1 MTNGVV
7 FMIQGSK
14 HWNQLVVA
22 VYSLSKHYDGRVCL
36 IAGDDEGEEVSNNIQ
51 AEDHNL
57 GLDIS
62 VLRWDA
68 PTRGQTGKSG
78 QCYANKCEMG
88 RLTPFDQSIFLDA
101 DVLVVDSLDD
111 LWPKVREVK
120 LTAFADWVTT
130 GKMMGSRIARWKDVC
145 PDEYKMM
152 SEKPYPAINTGV
164 IGFCRYSTF
173 MPDWKATTNRNV
185 CFICD
190 EIAAQLIFVRHN
202 VIVMDDR
209 WNFSPKYSKQ
219 NDKSCLPIS
228 NFPKIIHYHGK
239 QHARP
244 DKSDGYKTWIP
255 VYKECL
261 DQNIAGIQD
270 WTPGRDRHLRKY
282 LEAESVLD

>member
-1 MTNGVV
+1 
-7 FMIQGSK
+7 
-14 HWNQLVVA
+14 
-22 VYSLSKHYDGRVCL
+22 
-36 IAGDDEGEEVSNNIQ
+36 
-51 AEDHNL
+51 
-57 GLDIS
+57 
-62 VLRWDA
+62 
-68 PTRGQTGKSG
+68 
-78 QCYANKCEMG
+78 EMG

-120 LTAFADWVTT
+120 LTSFADWVTT
-130 GKMMGSRIARWKDVC
+130 GNLVGKRIAGWKDVC

-173 MPDWKATTNRNV
+173 MDDWKATTNRNV

-190 EIAAQLIFVRHN
+190 EVCAQLIFVRHN

-209 WNFSPKYSKQ
+209 WNWSPKYSDPLENIVHLTDRGKDGPTQ
-219 NDKSCLPIS
+219 ADIRYPIV
-228 NFPKIIHYHGK
+228 IHYHGK

-244 DKSDGYKTWIP
+244 EKSDGYKTWIP

-261 DQNIAGIQD
+261 ERNLAGIRD

-282 LEAESVLD
+282 LEGESIID

>member
-1 MTNGVV
+1 
-7 FMIQGSK
+7 
-14 HWNQLVVA
+14 
-22 VYSLSKHYDGRVCL
+22 
-36 IAGDDEGEEVSNNIQ
+36 
-51 AEDHNL
+51 
-57 GLDIS
+57 
-62 VLRWDA
+62 
-68 PTRGQTGKSG
+68 
-78 QCYANKCEMG
+78 
-88 RLTPFDQSIFLDA
+88 
-101 DVLVVDSLDD
+101 
-111 LWPKVREVK
+111 
-120 LTAFADWVTT
+120 
-130 GKMMGSRIARWKDVC
+130 
-145 PDEYKMM
+145 
-152 SEKPYPAINTGV
+152 
-164 IGFCRYSTF
+164 
-173 MPDWKATTNRNV
+173 MPDWKATTNHNV